1 MNSLGAVLMTSYYVT
16 LYYLIDDNMLDRYC
30 NLICII
36 TGIYQCG
43 PAPLAAIKTGE
54 VYLPFDT
61 PFVFAEVNADR
72 VFWQMQ
78 ETGDLKHIGINKH
91 R

>member
-1 MNSLGAVLMTSYYVT
+1 MTSYYVT
-16 LYYLIDDNMLDRYC
+16 LYYL